1 MGGFPEITLIY
12 DLLKDDS
19 VNGHT
24 KIEIINDFDVFIV
37 DFNSRQIKKRMGK
50 YDLIYSFYNEV
61 FEIDGSITPLYALFS
76 NYYDHNP
83 FDISFYIHLPWIECK
98 C

>member
-1 MGGFPEITLIY
+1 
-12 DLLKDDS
+12 
-19 VNGHT
+19 
-24 KIEIINDFDVFIV
+24 
-37 DFNSRQIKKRMGK
+37 MGK

-83 FDISFYIHLPWIECK
+83 FDISFYIHLP
-98 C
+98 